1 MTSARCSSE
10 EIAGLQ
16 ELQERGRPIRGQPSP
31 DSRAE
36 QQPVQLCRAQWA
48 SNLWPCPWAW
58 RWSPSVCPDACTPT
72 IRESPTSVLARWLS
86 ASTRMVTST
95 PQTPRRNGLRAS
107 ARSEASD
114 VQQKLLC
121 ADRVQHAGEH
131 AQPDLEDRKRARIS
145 HLSAADRLN
154 TPGLRQRIPTVMC
167 SGSHSRASAEGA
179 PIIPPSS
186 VPDPR
191 WPLIAGLAGRVIS
204 VRAARCLL
212 LRAVLATQ
220 QEVSV
225 HEFTGGTH
233 PSAIPTNGP
242 RRSVSHRLSHCAVRR
257 SQVWQSGPL

>member
-36 QQPVQLCRAQWA
+36 QQPVQLCRPQWA

-58 RWSPSVCPDACTPT
+58 RWSPSVCPDPCTPT
-72 IRESPTSVLARWLS
+72 IRESPTSMLARWLS

-154 TPGLRQRIPTVMC
+154 TPGLRQRIPTVMR
-167 SGSHSRASAEGA
+167 SPSRCAASADGA
-179 PIIPPSS
+179 P
-186 VPDPR
+186 
-191 WPLIAGLAGRVIS
+191 LA
-204 VRAARCLL
+204 
-212 LRAVLATQ
+212 Q
-220 QEVSV
+220 
-225 HEFTGGTH
+225 
-233 PSAIPTNGP
+233 PSAATKD
-242 RRSVSHRLSHCAVRR
+242 L
-257 SQVWQSGPL
+257 VWA